1 MVPWAYQKNLAGYAP
16 AKESQ
21 LRKPDQNLN
30 HFVRAN
36 PLSNNWTLLDTDTV
50 RRKWTMIMQTELYLM

>member
-1 MVPWAYQKNLAGYAP
+1 MVPRAYQKNLAGYAP

-30 HFVRAN
+30 HSLELTAFEQLDPTWYWYCKEKMDDDHAN
-36 PLSNNWTLLDTDTV
+36 
-50 RRKWTMIMQTELYLM
+50 ELYLM